1 MLPTRVMAGF
11 PFLSPIPGI
20 ELNTDN
26 PRLVDHWCRRPRKTQ
41 SPAIQQ
47 LPVNSAI
54 LSPAEGSSVSQY
66 DDEVTVKGYAVA
78 GGGRA
83 VVRVDVSADGGETW
97 TTAELKPT
105 SQPLYR

>member
-1 MLPTRVMAGF
+1 M
-11 PFLSPIPGI
+11 
-20 ELNTDN
+20 
-26 PRLVDHWCRRPRKTQ
+26 
-41 SPAIQQ
+41 
-47 LPVNSAI
+47 
-54 LSPAEGSSVSQY
+54 SQY
-66 DDEVTVKGYAVA
+66 DDEVTVKGYAAA